1 MNYTE
6 IFLKRDAHMIKEF
19 EKNKDK
25 FIKNVK
31 ETAEGKTADI
41 LNSEARAE
49 LNPVKA
55 FAAVFCAVREGL
67 SLTPFDTQIETGALL
82 ENENIVEL
90 ATGEGKTIA
99 AVFSAYWSIINGEHV
114 NIFTFNDYLAK
125 RDCNWMKPVYD
136 LLGVKVSY
144 INDDTP
150 REKRKEIYSAD
161 VVYST
166 IKECGFDYLRDF
178 AVFNPEEAV
187 LGTLERA
194 IVDEAD
200 STLIDEARVPLV
212 AAGSYAVHMDKDFP
226 DIFEFTKNLSSDEY
240 EVSVETSSA
249 YLTPKGQKKTE
260 EHFKLNNIF
269 DEENNELLSK
279 IGDCLEALYV
289 LREDVDYIV
298 KNGEI
303 GIIDKFTGRVSDE
316 RHYPSLTHAAVELK
330 HGIKTTERGL
340 IIGNITIQYFIRLFK
355 RFSGMTGTALSAKD
369 EFETLYGL
377 TVKKVEPNTPSIRI
391 DLPMS
396 VYYDSKAKFRAVAD
410 EVLSAYKNGQPV
422 LVGTADI
429 NQSEEFS
436 KVLKARNIPH
446 TVLNAKNDELE
457 AEIVKNAGKKGAVTV
472 STNMTGRGV
481 DIKLGGE
488 DEGEHDEVAEKGGL
502 YVICTF
508 MGESKR
514 INNQLY
520 GRAGRQGDPGK
531 SKLFVSL
538 DEDIME
544 IYGLKKNV
552 PDRHYPEPT
561 EEELT
566 DKVLIKEVNY
576 IQHFSQIKRLDER
589 NRLLE
594 FNFVTETHR
603 NSIFMSRKKMLSGE
617 TECTIWQD
625 NFSSDYEEAVKRFGE
640 EKVNAFQKKAA
651 LSVINEYW
659 SEYLDYVASLREG
672 IHLRAIGGKKPSEE
686 FNIES
691 ENYYNEMMEM
701 SVQKMGEILS
711 EVLEKGIENT
721 ALTIPT
727 RTWTYLLADVA
738 DKLKPRTLF
747 EFLFEWKEE
756 ADPYS
761 DEYEKVYS
769 EEEAYEEEVSE
780 TEEEAKTEE
789 NREKKG
795 FFARLFGKK

>member
-1 MNYTE
+1 
-6 IFLKRDAHMIKEF
+6 MIKEF
-19 EKNKDK
+19 EKNKAK

-31 ETAEGKTADI
+31 ETAEGQTAAV
-41 LNSEARAE
+41 LNGEARAE
-49 LNPVKA
+49 LNPVTA
-55 FAAVFCAVREGL
+55 FAAVFCAVKEGL

-99 AVFSAYWSIINGEHV
+99 AVFSAYWSVINGEHV

-136 LLGVKVSY
+136 LLSVSVSY
-144 INDDTP
+144 INEDTP
-150 REKRKEIYSAD
+150 REIRKEIYSAD

-187 LGTLERA
+187 LEKLERA

-200 STLIDEARVPLV
+200 STLIDEARIPLV
-212 AAGSYAVHMDKDFP
+212 AAGSYAVHLDEDFP
-226 DIFEFTKNLSSDEY
+226 DIFDFVKNLSSDEY
-240 EVSVETSSA
+240 EVSVEASSA

-260 EHFKLNNIF
+260 EHFNLNNIF
-269 DEENNELLSK
+269 DEDNNDLLSK

-289 LREDVDYIV
+289 LKEDVDYIV

-330 HGIKTTERGL
+330 HGLKATERGL
-340 IIGNITIQYFIRLFK
+340 IIGNITIQYFIRLFA

-377 TVKKVEPNTPSIRI
+377 TVKNVEPNTPSKRI

-396 VYYDSKAKFRAVAD
+396 VYYDSKSKFRAAAD

-436 KVLKARNIPH
+436 ELLKERNIPH

-481 DIKLGGE
+481 DIRLGGD
-488 DEGEHDEVAEKGGL
+488 DEKDHDEVAEKGGL

-552 PDRHYPEPT
+552 PERHYPEPT

-576 IQHFSQIKRLDER
+576 IQHLSQIKRLDER

-594 FNFVTETHR
+594 FNFITETHR
-603 NSIFMSRKKMLSGE
+603 RSIFESRQKMLSGE

-625 NFSSDYEEAVKRFGE
+625 NFSSDYNEAVRRFGE

-651 LSVINEYW
+651 LSVINEHW
-659 SEYLDYVASLREG
+659 SEYLDYVASMREG
-672 IHLRAIGGKKPSEE
+672 IHLRAIGGKNPGEE

-691 ENYYNEMMEM
+691 ESYYNEMMEM
-701 SVQKMGEILS
+701 SVEKMGEILS

-721 ALTIPT
+721 VLSIPT
-727 RTWTYLLADVA
+727 RTWTYLLADIA
-738 DKLKPRTLF
+738 DELKRRTLF
-747 EFLFEWKEE
+747 EFLFGTEEEE

-761 DEYEKVYS
+761 DEYDEVYA
-769 EEEAYEEEVSE
+769 EEETYEEYEESTEEAE
-780 TEEEAKTEE
+780 TEEKQ
-789 NREKKG
+789 EKKG

>member
-1 MNYTE
+1 
-6 IFLKRDAHMIKEF
+6 MIKEF
-19 EKNKDK
+19 EKNKAK
-25 FIKNVK
+25 FIKSVK
-31 ETAEGKTADI
+31 EAAEGQSAAL

-49 LNPVKA
+49 LNAVKA
-55 FAAVFCAVREGL
+55 FAAVFCAVKEGL
-67 SLTPFDTQIETGALL
+67 SLTPYDTQIETGGYL

-99 AVFSAYWSIINGEHV
+99 AVFSAYWSVINGEHV

-125 RDCNWMKPVYD
+125 RDCKWMKPVYD
-136 LLGVKVSY
+136 ILGVSTAY
-144 INDDTP
+144 INEDTP
-150 REKRKEIYSAD
+150 REMRKEIYRCD

-178 AVFNPEEAV
+178 AVFDPEEAV
-187 LGTLERA
+187 LGKLERA

-200 STLIDEARVPLV
+200 STLIDEARIPLV
-212 AAGSYAVHMDKDFP
+212 AAGSYAVKLDEDFP
-226 DIFEFTKNLSSDEY
+226 HIFSYVKGLSEDEY
-240 EVSVETSSA
+240 EVSLETGSA

-260 EHFKLNNIF
+260 EYFKLNNIF

-289 LREDVDYIV
+289 LKEDVDYIV
-298 KNGEI
+298 KNDGI
-303 GIIDKFTGRVSDE
+303 GIIDKFTGRVSEE

-330 HGIKTTERGL
+330 HGLKAAERGL
-340 IIGNITIQYFIRLFK
+340 IIGNITIQYFIRLFN
-355 RFSGMTGTALSAKD
+355 RFSGMTGTALSAKE

-377 TVKKVEPNTPSIRI
+377 TVKEVKPNTPSVRI

-396 VYYDSKAKFRAVAD
+396 VYYDKASKLNAAAD
-410 EVLSAYKNGQPV
+410 EVLFAYKKGQPV

-436 KVLKARNIPH
+436 ELLKKRDIPH

-457 AEIVKNAGKKGAVTV
+457 AEIVKNAGKKGSVTV

-488 DEGEHDEVAEKGGL
+488 DEAEHDEVAEKGGL

-538 DEDIME
+538 DEEIME

-566 DKVLIKEVNY
+566 DKTLLKEVNY
-576 IQHFSQIKRLDER
+576 IQHISQIKRLNER

-594 FNFVTETHR
+594 FNFITEAHR
-603 NSIFMSRKKMLSGE
+603 KAIFTSREKMLSGE
-617 TECTIWQD
+617 NECTIWQD
-625 NFSSDYEEAVKRFGE
+625 NFSSDYNEAAGRFGE
-640 EKVNAFQKKAA
+640 EKINAFQKKAA
-651 LSVINEYW
+651 LSVINEHW

-672 IHLRAIGGKKPSEE
+672 IHLRAIGGKVPGEE

-701 SVQKMGEILS
+701 SVEKMGMILA
-711 EVLEKGIENT
+711 EVLDKGIENT
-721 ALTIPT
+721 ALAVPT
-727 RTWTYLLADVA
+727 RTWTYLLADIA
-738 DKLKPRTLF
+738 DELKRRTLF
-747 EFLFEWKEE
+747 EFLFGTEEEE

-761 DEYEKVYS
+761 DEYDKLYS
-769 EEEAYEEEVSE
+769 EEEAYEED
-780 TEEEAKTEE
+780 EEYAEAPEE
-789 NREKKG
+789 PEEPDEKQEKKG